1 MLARWCLP
9 FRWSAARPDAGAS
22 QLWSRC
28 QHFTPAQPLAV
39 RRDVP
44 PFRPSRP
51 TAGRRT
57 PCDRVLRL
65 ALVGFVLSIL
75 VLSLLDAAG
84 SLEGE
89 AIGPLRVVALE
100 SKASFVLSRAE
111 EHPLVPAARLTAPP
125 DERFTLH
132 DYDWDD
138 DDSLDKLLMV
148 LTAHV
153 LPLAAVRIMFD
164 GSTHACLWPTYYLV
178 RPQLLTRIEPL
189 LVGRDIPST
198 PRRDSTYRDTVEI

>member
-1 MLARWCLP
+1 MLVRWFLP
-9 FRWSAARPDAGAS
+9 FRWSAARPGAGAS
-22 QLWSRC
+22 QFRSRL

-57 PCDRVLRL
+57 PCDMVLRL

-75 VLSLLDAAG
+75 ALSLPDAAR
-84 SLEGE
+84 LVAGE
-89 AIGPLRVVALE
+89 AMGPLRVVALE
-100 SKASFVLSRAE
+100 SRASPAFSRSA
-111 EHPLVPAARLTAPP
+111 EHPLSTAARLTSPP
-125 DERFTLH
+125 EERFMLH

-138 DDSLDKLLMV
+138 DDSLDMLL
-148 LTAHV
+148 LILKAHALPPTAV
-153 LPLAAVRIMFD
+153 YRGFNGL
-164 GSTHACLWPTYYLV
+164 THACLWPTHYLV

-189 LVGRDIPST
+189 PTGRDIPST
-198 PRRDSTYRDTVEI
+198 PRRDSTSRDTVEI